1 MTVVAVHR
9 RRPLTD
15 KDRESEESM
24 WNLREPIE
32 RDIINTQVVGVSQ
45 THTVSRPRSS
55 RRAPVIT
62 AGSVSIGDDEWDC
75 SWRRWPCMALGLNKF
90 ADLTGR
96 YQEEYTGAKVSSIL
110 IPRTPPPPGSQWRS
124 ARVRRARSRRALAVG
139 DAPDARL
146 CGSCWAFL
154 GATGGRGGLE
164 SINTIVTVNLLTL
177 SEQQMLD
184 RSGRRRRLR

>member
-9 RRPLTD
+9 RCPLTD

-62 AGSVSIGDDEWDC
+62 AGNVSIGDDEWDC
-75 SWRRWPCMALGLNKF
+75 SWRRWPCMAVAAKGVP
-90 ADLTGR
+90 ADGR
-96 YQEEYTGAKVSSIL
+96 TRTWSRRSLYESGSAA
-110 IPRTPPPPGSQWRS
+110 RTPCR
-124 ARVRRARSRRALAVG
+124 
-139 DAPDARL
+139 
-146 CGSCWAFL
+146 
-154 GATGGRGGLE
+154 
-164 SINTIVTVNLLTL
+164 TVAGPL
-177 SEQQMLD
+177 
-184 RSGRRRRLR
+184 